1 MLEDLLHETD
11 APEREPAPRDRD
23 RRSARRGALSLW
35 LLAIAVVLYGVSL
48 AQQMSYLFAPR
59 PGELPLVVAVLV
71 AAMVLGLSGVV
82 VGCIAATKPDGRR
95 TGVFGAALGLGLLVL
110 FAAASWFGWGF
121 LSALSA
127 PV

>member
-1 MLEDLLHETD
+1 
-11 APEREPAPRDRD
+11 
-23 RRSARRGALSLW
+23 
-35 LLAIAVVLYGVSL
+35 
-48 AQQMSYLFAPR
+48 
-59 PGELPLVVAVLV
+59 VAVLV
-71 AAMVLGLSGVV
+71 AAGVLGLSGVV

>member
-11 APEREPAPRDRD
+11 APARASAPRDRD

-35 LLAIAVVLYGVSL
+35 LLVIAMMLYGISL
-48 AQQMSYLFAPR
+48 AQQLSYLFAPR
-59 PGELPLVVAVLV
+59 PGELPLVVAVL
-71 AAMVLGLSGVV
+71 AAAAVLGLVGVV
-82 VGCIAATKPDGRR
+82 VGSLAATKPDGRR